1 MRSIEFTHLYLKDLR
16 LARKR
21 GLPEVELNVIVEK
34 LAKDELLE
42 PKHKDHPLKGRFIG
56 FRECHIQPD
65 WLLIYKKEDTG
76 DLSLLYLMRTGTHT
90 DLF

>member
-16 LARKR
+16 LARRR
-21 GLPEVELNVIVEK
+21 GLPESELNVIIKK

-42 PKHKDHPLKGRFIG
+42 PKHKDHALKGKYSG
-56 FRECHIQPD
+56 LRECHIRPN
-65 WLLIYKKEDTG
+65 WLLIYKKEDINNIA
-76 DLSLLYLMRTGTHT
+76 LLYLMRTGAHS

>member
-1 MRSIEFTHLYLKDLR
+1 MYKIEFTHQYLKDIR

-21 GLPEVELNVIVEK
+21 QLDESKLNNIIQLLSQGQTLPRQN
-34 LAKDELLE
+34 
-42 PKHKDHPLKGRFIG
+42 KDHALTGQYTG

-65 WLLIYKKEDTG
+65 WLLIYSTNHSVQIVR
-76 DLSLLYLMRTGTHT
+76 LIRTGTHT